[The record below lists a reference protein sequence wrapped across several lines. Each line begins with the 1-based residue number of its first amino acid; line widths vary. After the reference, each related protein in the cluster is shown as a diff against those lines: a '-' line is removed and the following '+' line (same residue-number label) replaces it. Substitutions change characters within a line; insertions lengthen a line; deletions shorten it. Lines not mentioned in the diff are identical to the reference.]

1 MANPG
6 TTSPPHATD
15 RAPELDA
22 LRAGLHPLEV
32 KALAALEGGAVDE
45 AEISARGRLEPEQVR
60 TAVQWL
66 LAKGLIGAN
75 STDSWVEVSL
85 TESGAQ
91 HAEHGVPETRIL
103 GLLARG
109 AETGKPLTM
118 AALAA
123 HPELAGEDTPAAAGG
138 LKKLGAIAIAAG
150 GALELAD
157 RDRASS
163 FVHLEALIR
172 RIAGAEGP
180 VRLDQLP
187 AAEQT
192 LVEENARKRGKGRGA
207 FRLADRSRSH
217 YALTETGRE
226 LARALG
232 GGAAAGLAQ
241 EVSQVTPELLRD
253 GSWRSVR
260 FRRYNLGLRP
270 ARTLIGRRH
279 PYAAFLDRVRDKF
292 MALGFEEMRGDLVES
307 EFWNMDALFMP
318 QFHSARDIHDV
329 YHVKEPSHA
338 REIEQPFGSSVAAAH
353 ESGGGTGSRG
363 WRYRFDLERTRRLV
377 LRSQGTALS
386 ARTLA
391 GGAAVP
397 GKYFAIARCFRYDQ
411 VDATHASDFFQIEG
425 IVLGEKI
432 DFRHLLGLLRLF
444 AVEVAQAKET
454 RFTPGYFP
462 FTEPSVELHVNH
474 PVLGWMELGGAGIFR
489 PELVAPLGVHATVL
503 AWGLGLDRM
512 AMNAL
517 GIDDIRQLFTTDLEF
532 MRTAGRGGVR

>member
-1 MANPG
+1 
-6 TTSPPHATD
+6 
-15 RAPELDA
+15 
-22 LRAGLHPLEV
+22 
-32 KALAALEGGAVDE
+32 
-45 AEISARGRLEPEQVR
+45 
-60 TAVQWL
+60 
-66 LAKGLIGAN
+66 
-75 STDSWVEVSL
+75 
-85 TESGAQ
+85 
-91 HAEHGVPETRIL
+91 
-103 GLLARG
+103 
-109 AETGKPLTM
+109 
-118 AALAA
+118 
-123 HPELAGEDTPAAAGG
+123 
-138 LKKLGAIAIAAG
+138 
-150 GALELAD
+150 
-157 RDRASS
+157 
-163 FVHLEALIR
+163 
-172 RIAGAEGP
+172 
-180 VRLDQLP
+180 
-187 AAEQT
+187 
-192 LVEENARKRGKGRGA
+192 
-207 FRLADRSRSH
+207 
-217 YALTETGRE
+217 
-226 LARALG
+226 
-232 GGAAAGLAQ
+232 
-241 EVSQVTPELLRD
+241 
-253 GSWRSVR
+253 
-260 FRRYNLGLRP
+260 
-270 ARTLIGRRH
+270 
-279 PYAAFLDRVRDKF
+279 
-292 MALGFEEMRGDLVES
+292 VES

-338 REIEQPFGSSVAAAH
+338 REIEQPFGSAVAAAH

-363 WRYRFDLERTRRLV
+363 WRYHFDLERTRRLV

-391 GGAAVP
+391 GGPVVP

-489 PELVAPLGVHATVL
+489 PELVAPLGVRATVL